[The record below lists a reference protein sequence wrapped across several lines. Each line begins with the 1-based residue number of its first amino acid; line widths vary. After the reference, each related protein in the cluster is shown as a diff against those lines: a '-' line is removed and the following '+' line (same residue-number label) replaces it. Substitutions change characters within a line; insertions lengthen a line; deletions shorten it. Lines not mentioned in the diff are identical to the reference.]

1 MPKTK
6 PKYYWD
12 ANIFIAWLKNEK
24 RKAGEMEGLAEIVW
38 MVERNQAVMVTSVV
52 SKSEVLQST
61 LPLQVQKLFSQI
73 FQRPNLVLVDFSDR
87 IADLAG
93 AIRDFYKQQGKKIK
107 LGDAQHLAT
116 AIAYQVDEFHTFD
129 EDDLIPLSGS
139 VAGHRLII
147 CKPKGTQ
154 GILFP

>member
-6 PKYYWD
+6 PEYYWD

-61 LPLQVQKLFSQI
+61 LPLQVQSCSVRYFKGPTWYWSTFL
-73 FQRPNLVLVDFSDR
+73 
-87 IADLAG
+87 IALLTWLA
-93 AIRDFYKQQGKKIK
+93 Q
-107 LGDAQHLAT
+107 
-116 AIAYQVDEFHTFD
+116 
-129 EDDLIPLSGS
+129 
-139 VAGHRLII
+139 
-147 CKPKGTQ
+147 
-154 GILFP
+154 